1 MGPLLLI
8 AAGGFMANISW
19 LKWPDLVIAFGE
31 QRVLK
36 NLQATP
42 PTYIAIVYH
51 DFLEFG
57 TCFFG
62 EGFRKRYLPVDFEGL
77 RLIQTDREGPHE
89 GGRLW
94 NSFV

>member
-42 PTYIAIVYH
+42 PTYSAIV
-51 DFLEFG
+51 
-57 TCFFG
+57 
-62 EGFRKRYLPVDFEGL
+62 
-77 RLIQTDREGPHE
+77 
-89 GGRLW
+89 
-94 NSFV
+94 

>member
-1 MGPLLLI
+1 
-8 AAGGFMANISW
+8 MANISW

-51 DFLEFG
+51 DFLEFS
-57 TCFFG
+57 TRFFR
-62 EGFRKRYLPVDFEGL
+62 EGFRKRFLPVDFEGL
-77 RLIQTDREGPHE
+77 RFIQTEREGPHE
-89 GGRLW
+89 GRRLW
-94 NSFV
+94 NSSV